1 MVLTRRAALGMTGLA
16 GLAAMAGGCATP
28 GGEAADAA
36 GTRTVEHPLGTA
48 EIPVRPRRVIAL
60 DAGAGL
66 QTALEAGAPL
76 IASETLAGDT
86 AIPDY
91 LPKPPEG
98 FQPLGFN
105 EIDLERLTAL
115 EPDLIIGSRSRVEEL
130 YPQLTKIA
138 PTVSYLNTAD
148 RVRWR
153 DTALTV
159 GDLLG
164 ARPELERRL
173 TAFDTAAKE
182 FAEQHAESLTERSVA
197 LVRFT
202 ADEVRILTG
211 VIFPS
216 DLLAQLGARRPASNE
231 PEEADATY
239 ISLTRET
246 VPVLAD
252 ADTILYFSGGGGFAQ
267 ESGELF
273 AEVTDG
279 PLWRRLPA
287 VKAGR
292 AHQLN
297 ALNWWDGYS
306 TSAAQACLTELKTF
320 PL

>member
-1 MVLTRRAALGMTGLA
+1 MVLNRRAVLGLTGLT
-16 GLAAMAGGCATP
+16 GISAMVGGCATP
-28 GGEAADAA
+28 GGEAADAG

-48 EIPVRPRRVIAL
+48 EIPVRPQRVIAL

-76 IASETLAGDT
+76 IAAETLAGET

-115 EPDLIIGSRSRVEEL
+115 APDLIIGSRSRVEEL
-130 YPQLTKIA
+130 HPQLTRIA
-138 PTVSYLNTAD
+138 PTVAYLNTAD

-153 DTALTV
+153 DSALTV
-159 GDLLG
+159 GELLG

-173 TAFDTAAKE
+173 AGLDAAVKDFTE
-182 FAEQHAESLTERSVA
+182 RHADALKQRSVA

-202 ADEVRILTG
+202 AEEVRILTG

-216 DLLAQLGARRPASNE
+216 DLIAHWGVRRPPSNE
-231 PEEADATY
+231 PKEADATY
-239 ISLTRET
+239 ISLSRET

-252 ADTILYFSGGGGFAQ
+252 ADTILYFSGGGGFAK

-273 AEVTDG
+273 AEVTEG

-292 AHQLN
+292 AHQVN

-306 TSAAQACLTELKTF
+306 TSAAHACLAELD
-320 PL
+320 PLL

>member
-16 GLAAMAGGCATP
+16 GFAAMIGGCASP
-28 GGEAADAA
+28 GGEAVDAG
-36 GTRTVEHPLGTA
+36 GTRTVEHPLGSA
-48 EIPVRPRRVIAL
+48 EIPVRPQRVIAL

-66 QTALEAGAPL
+66 QTSLEAGVPL
-76 IASETLAGDT
+76 IAAETLAGET

-115 EPDLIIGSRSRVEEL
+115 APDLIIGSRSRVEEL

-138 PTVSYLNTAD
+138 PTVAYLNTAD
-148 RVRWR
+148 RARWR

-173 TAFDTAAKE
+173 TDFDSTVQE
-182 FAEQHAESLTERSVA
+182 FIEQHGEALRQRTVA

-202 ADEVRILTG
+202 AEEVRILTG

-216 DLLAQLGARRPASNE
+216 DLLAQLGVRRPASNE
-231 PEEADATY
+231 PKEADATY

-252 ADTILYFSGGGGFAQ
+252 ADTILYFSGGGGFAK

-273 AEVTDG
+273 AEVTEG
-279 PLWRRLPA
+279 PLWGRLPA

-292 AHQLN
+292 AHQVN

-306 TSAAQACLTELKTF
+306 TSAAQACLTELA
-320 PL
+320 PLL